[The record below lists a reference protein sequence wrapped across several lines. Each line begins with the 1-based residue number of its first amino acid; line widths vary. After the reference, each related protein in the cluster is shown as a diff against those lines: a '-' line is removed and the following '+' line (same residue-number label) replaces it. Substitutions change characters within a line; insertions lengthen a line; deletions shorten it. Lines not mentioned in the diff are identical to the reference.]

1 MAKLV
6 LGKSVLS
13 DWFFLDRDFAVR
25 SKACIFVLEKSRQI
39 QNWWKFATKTA
50 KKTWILPFFTAK
62 LPEKAKKKEI
72 LATFQRCIDEED
84 EHSQS

>member
-1 MAKLV
+1 MLGRNVNYPQAHNTSHYMAKLV

-39 QNWWKFATKTA
+39 QN
-50 KKTWILPFFTAK
+50 
-62 LPEKAKKKEI
+62 
-72 LATFQRCIDEED
+72 
-84 EHSQS
+84 